1 MIFWRTYNNQI
12 HPIGEV
18 EQLGFPIEDPSYI
31 PDDYL
36 EGQKFI
42 ILRTCFG
49 VGVLYLHSPESL
61 RKNIL
66 IVLSFSHPLRYCK
79 TCLGSLNPIGH
90 LGITPLMLL
99 KLYF

>member
-49 VGVLYLHSPESL
+49 VGDWGIISSFPRKLKEKYPNCTVL
-61 RKNIL
+61 
-66 IVLSFSHPLRYCK
+66 
-79 TCLGSLNPIGH
+79 LNNH
-90 LGITPLMLL
+90 QVYKMDLQ
-99 KLYF
+99 